1 MLSPVLSL
9 QNSHFLGTLIK
20 CSTCMPQYQLFY
32 QTSGL
37 SSCALLQVSKPQTG
51 KSEYGKQKEE
61 KKIPQHLSKT
71 SHLTPKHLFFPP
83 TMFLQ

>member
-32 QTSGL
+32 QASGL
-37 SSCALLQVSKPQTG
+37 SSCALLQVSKPQMG
-51 KSEYGKQKEE
+51 KSEYSKQKEE
-61 KKIPQHLSKT
+61 KKSLSI
-71 SHLTPKHLFFPP
+71 
-83 TMFLQ
+83 